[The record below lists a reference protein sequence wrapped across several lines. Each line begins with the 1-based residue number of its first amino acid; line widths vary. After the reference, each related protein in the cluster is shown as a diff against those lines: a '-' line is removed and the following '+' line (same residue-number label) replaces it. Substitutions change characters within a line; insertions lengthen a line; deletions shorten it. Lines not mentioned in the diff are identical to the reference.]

1 MIERTWHARLARSRQ
16 SRAVDPMKRIAIQY
30 GCILALLLGASIA
43 MANPAPRATF
53 AVSPAQPLMD
63 DRLAISVRG
72 LPPNRL
78 ITVKAQSRAQD
89 QHWWRSEAVFN
100 SGPQGVI
107 DLQSQAPV
115 SGAYQGV
122 DGMGLFWSMQPDKDT
137 KSGDHA
143 FFAVSDWFKP
153 IVTEIEAS
161 DAGRVLGSAVIER
174 RFARPGLGC
183 TAVAEAGIAG
193 VLCHP
198 GDGRR
203 HPGVLVLGGSE
214 GGLGEPDAALLLAS
228 HGFTTLSLAYFGVK
242 GLPPTLQNIPLEYF
256 AQALAWL
263 RARPETDP
271 RFVGVLGASRG
282 AEAALQFAAIDPEV
296 NAVVARS
303 PSHVRWE
310 GATARQLPGGPAW
323 TWRGQ
328 PLPYASIHIPT
339 WFAARFAWDSMW
351 REPVPYT
358 PLFLHNL
365 QALGDTAQVEIPVE
379 NIHGPVLLLS
389 GKDDHKWPSFMM
401 AARLMERLQKHGH
414 PYADRHLS
422 YAGAGHWIPYEYLPT
437 AGSGHRMIGGTAA
450 GTARAQADSWPK
462 ILQFFIQA
470 AGQKQSH
477 P

>member
-1 MIERTWHARLARSRQ
+1 
-16 SRAVDPMKRIAIQY
+16 MKRAAIQY
-30 GCILALLLGASIA
+30 GCILALLLGTSIA
-43 MANPAPRATF
+43 GASPVPRASF

-63 DRLAISVRG
+63 DRLGITVSG

-78 ITVKAQSRAQD
+78 ITLKAQSKAQD

-100 SGPQGVI
+100 SGPQGVV

-122 DGMGLFWSMQPDKDT
+122 DGMGLFWSMQPDLDT
-137 KSGDHA
+137 KGGDHA
-143 FFAVSDWFKP
+143 FFAVSDWFQP

-161 DAGRVLGSAVIER
+161 DASRVLGSAVIER
-174 RFARPGLGC
+174 RFARPGMRC
-183 TAVAEAGIAG
+183 TTVAEAGLAG
-193 VLCHP
+193 VLCDP

-203 HPGVLVLGGSE
+203 HPGVMVLGGSE

-228 HGFTTLSLAYFGVK
+228 HGFTTLSLAYFGAK
-242 GLPPTLQNIPLEYF
+242 GLPATLQNIPLEYF

-282 AEAALQFAAIDPEV
+282 AEAALQFAAIDPDV

-303 PSHVRWE
+303 PSHIRWE
-310 GATARQLPGGPAW
+310 GATARQLPGGPVW
-323 TWRGQ
+323 TWHGQ
-328 PLPYASIHIPT
+328 PLAYAPIHIPV
-339 WFAARFAWDSMW
+339 WFVVQFAWDSLW

-365 QALGDTAQVEIPVE
+365 QALGDTASVEIPVE
-379 NIHGPVLLLS
+379 NIHGPVLLLF
-389 GKDDHKWPSFMM
+389 GKDDRKWPSALM
-401 AARLMERLQKHGH
+401 ATRLMERLRQHGH

-437 AGSGHRMIGGTAA
+437 AGSGHGMIGGTPE

-462 ILQFFIQA
+462 IIEFFIQA
-470 AGQKQSH
+470 AEQKQSH

>member
-1 MIERTWHARLARSRQ
+1 
-16 SRAVDPMKRIAIQY
+16 MKHTTIQFV
-30 GCILALLLGASIA
+30 CILPFLLGAAIA
-43 MANPAPRATF
+43 GASPVPRATF

-63 DRLAISVRG
+63 DRLAISVSG

-78 ITVKAQSRAQD
+78 ITVKAQSKAQD

-100 SGPQGVI
+100 SGAQGVV
-107 DLQSQAPV
+107 DLQTLAPV

-122 DGMGLFWSMQPDKDT
+122 DGMGLFWSMQPDPDT
-137 KSGDHA
+137 KRGDHA
-143 FFAVSDWFKP
+143 FFAVTDWFKP
-153 IVTEIEAS
+153 VVTEIEAS
-161 DAGRVLGSAVIER
+161 IVGQSLGSVVIER
-174 RFARPGLGC
+174 RFAKPGLRC

-193 VLCHP
+193 VLCDP

-203 HPGVLVLGGSE
+203 DPGVMVLGGSE
-214 GGLGEPDAALLLAS
+214 GGLGLPDAAVLLAS

-282 AEAALQFAAIDPEV
+282 AEAALQLAAIDPDV

-310 GATARQLPGGPAW
+310 GATARQLPGGPVW

-328 PLPYASIHIPT
+328 PLAYAPIHIPV
-339 WFAARFAWDSMW
+339 WFAAQFAWDSLW
-351 REPVPYT
+351 GDPVPFT

-365 QALGDTAQVEIPVE
+365 QVMGDTAPFEIPVE

-389 GKDDHKWPSFMM
+389 GKDDQKWPSSMM
-401 AARLMERLQKHGH
+401 AARLMERLRQHRH
-414 PYADRHLS
+414 PYADRQLS

-437 AGSGHRMIGGTAA
+437 AGSGHGMIGGTPV
-450 GTARAQADSWPK
+450 GTARAQADSWPM

-470 AGQKQSH
+470 AGQK
-477 P
+477 